1 MKRLTIAGVAALLL
15 LAGLLT
21 LQHSGHRPTP
31 IGNLEVQ
38 NPMQDPLK
46 QRAGL
51 DEGKDGDVFGGA
63 IPGAAPDRAPSAP
76 AKISVSGGNG
86 LVSTPGS
93 VVPELVSQKI
103 IYTGN
108 VDLTTHEFDKA
119 QGALMKLVI
128 SRGGYIAQSSVNGG
142 NGSPRYGTWKIRFA
156 SEQFDSFVHETSAI
170 AQVSAVHSE
179 SQDVTE
185 EYYDVEARIHA
196 KQNEAKR
203 LSRLLDTATG
213 NLQEILELESQIESV
228 NEQIEQLQGRRN
240 VLASLSA
247 MSTLT
252 VNIQEVVDAAPVVAA
267 VVPPAPTFF
276 SRIAAS
282 FGGSIASI
290 TALAGALVL
299 TLAAVLPW
307 LVTFGAFGGFALWA
321 ARRWFGLEWKKP
333 AKKSEPEPEAAA
345 GPEAKAA

>member
-21 LQHSGHRPTP
+21 LQHSGHRPSPTGDRAMPVQTP
-31 IGNLEVQ
+31 ML
-38 NPMQDPLK
+38 DLAK
-46 QRAGL
+46 QQIERGY
-51 DEGKDGDVFGGA
+51 EKDGDAFGGA
-63 IPGAAPDRAPSAP
+63 IAPSAP
-76 AKISVSGGNG
+76 GMAKVAIAGNSANRN
-86 LVSTPGS
+86 VSTPGS
-93 VVPELVSQKI
+93 LVPELVSQKI

-119 QGALMKLVI
+119 QGALMKLVV

-170 AQVSAVHSE
+170 AQVSAIHSE

-196 KQNEAKR
+196 KQAEAKR

-213 NLQEILELESQIESV
+213 NLQEILELESQIEGV
-228 NEQIEQLQGRRN
+228 NEQIEQLEGRKN

-252 VNIQEVVDAAPVVAA
+252 VNISEVIDASPVVATI
-267 VVPPAPTFF
+267 VPPAPTFF

-290 TALAGALVL
+290 AGLAGALVL
-299 TLAAVLPW
+299 TLAALLPW

-321 ARRWFGLEWKKP
+321 GRRWFGLEWKKA
-333 AKKSEPEPEAAA
+333 AKKSEPEAEAAG